1 MIHLYLY
8 RLSSPVPDLGSRTN
22 TLPLV
27 LRQHI
32 LKKKQ
37 KHKREISLLGYLL
50 LQKALRE
57 DFNAGLGQIKILASG
72 KPVLE
77 NKNFHF
83 NISHSGNI
91 VGVAISKKGPVGFD
105 IQQFREFDKIESSF
119 AFFSKAEQE
128 AILAAE
134 LPKRKLIELW
144 SKKEA
149 FVKAVG
155 GQMFEMSAHT
165 DISSSFSIWSGGTYF
180 FHPLPIKFDGYAW
193 LASSFPINKIL
204 TTHTHTL

>member
-1 MIHLYLY
+1 M
-8 RLSSPVPDLGSRTN
+8 GRTS
-22 TLPLV
+22 TLPLI

-32 LKKKQ
+32 LRKKN
-37 KHKREISLLGYLL
+37 KHKKEISLIGYLL
-50 LQKALRE
+50 LQKVLRE
-57 DFNAGLGQIKILASG
+57 DFDTGLGQIKILTSG
-72 KPVLE
+72 KPVLK
-77 NKNFHF
+77 NKSFHF

-91 VGVAISKKGPVGFD
+91 IGVAVSKKGPIGLD
-105 IQQFREFDKIESSF
+105 IQQFRGFEKIESSF
-119 AFFSKAEQE
+119 SFFSKTEQE

-134 LPKRKLIELW
+134 RPKRKLIELW

-165 DISSSFSIWSGGTYF
+165 NICSSFSTWSGCTYF

-193 LASSFPINKIL
+193 LASSFPVNEIL
-204 TTHTHTL
+204 TTHTQAL